1 MQASSVITLLIADDH
16 AIIRRGLKFLLEMHF
31 RQMTIFE
38 TESNRGV
45 LEILEKHPVTHLILD
60 MHLQDANAIEI
71 FSNIRS
77 KYPQLHILVYT
88 MSTEEIFGKRMLQF
102 GADGFL
108 NKQSSEPEVIRA
120 LEIFLRGKK
129 YVSESLQDQLDM
141 EQVNKGAP
149 HNPFLQLSER
159 ETEVL
164 IYLLKGSSVKD
175 IAEHLDLKS
184 NTVATFK
191 ARLFDKI
198 GVSNLIDLQNMARM
212 YHFQT
217 G

>member
-1 MQASSVITLLIADDH
+1 MQDSASYSILIADDH
-16 AIIRRGLKFLLEMHF
+16 AIIRRGLRFLIESHFGEMV
-31 RQMTIFE
+31 IYE
-38 TESNRGV
+38 TESTTGILTN
-45 LEILEKHPVTHLILD
+45 LEKFQITHLILD
-60 MHLQDANAIEI
+60 MQLQDGNAMEI
-71 FSNIRS
+71 FNEIRNR
-77 KYPQLHILVYT
+77 YPLLRILVYT
-88 MSTEEIFGKRMLQF
+88 MNPEDLFGKRMLQF

-108 NKQSSEPEVIRA
+108 NKQSTEAEVIHA
-120 LEIFLRGKK
+120 LELFFRGKK
-129 YVSESLQDQLDM
+129 YISESLQDQIDHEM
-141 EQVNKGAP
+141 MKKNVNN
-149 HNPFLQLSER
+149 NPFLQLSDR

-164 IYLLKGSSVKD
+164 IYLLKGSTVKE
-175 IAEHLDLKS
+175 IAGHLDLKS